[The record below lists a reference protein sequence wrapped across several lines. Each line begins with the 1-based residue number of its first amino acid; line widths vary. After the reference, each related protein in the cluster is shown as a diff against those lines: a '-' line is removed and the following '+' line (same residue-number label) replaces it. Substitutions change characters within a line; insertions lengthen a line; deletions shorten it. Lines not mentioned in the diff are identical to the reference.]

1 MNTLLWIGIGV
12 ILYTVLVLVL
22 RQRGLLP
29 SSIKVQGPLL
39 TIHTRRGRAFLNWLA
54 GPKRFWRAWSNVGV
68 GVTLVIMVGTFALLV
83 VRGVQIVQNPPAPTA
98 VNAPRNVLVIPGV
111 NDFLP
116 LSVAPE
122 ILLGLLVG
130 LVVHEGG
137 HGLLCRVERI
147 DIESMGVVLFTVL
160 PIGAFVEPD
169 EESQRRASRGG
180 RTRMFAAGVTNN
192 LAVTAIALA
201 LLFGPV
207 TGAIAAS
214 PGAAVG
220 STFPNSAAADAGIGA
235 GDRIVGFD
243 GANVTSNENLQ
254 NALGESDA
262 ANATVTLADGT
273 ERTVQR
279 SLLVTAMSPNSP
291 LAADGAAGVETNDT
305 VVAVNGTTV
314 NTESGLR
321 EAVVDRPIATLT
333 VENQRGEESTVT
345 GPMGVLL
352 GVSPDGALSQ
362 QTNVPGG
369 EQVVVTSIDGQRTLD
384 YTDVQ
389 AALDGGE
396 PGDEVSVTAYVD
408 GQLQTYDATLGEAN
422 DGTGRGLLGVTQGP
436 GYSGISVN
444 SLGVIPY
451 PAQQFLGIL
460 GGDVQGGL
468 FSQVL
473 FILFLPFAGT
483 VVPGLD
489 VNFAGFVA
497 ANANFYTVGGP
508 LAALGGGVFL
518 LANVLFWTGWI
529 NLNLAFFNC
538 IPAFPLDGGRI
549 LRTSTEAVV
558 SRLPVDGRQELTSAI
573 TTSIGLVMLVSL
585 LLLLFGPQLL
595 A

>member
-1 MNTLLWIGIGV
+1 MNTLLWIVSGV
-12 ILYTVLVLVL
+12 ALYTVLVLLL

-29 SSIKVQGPLL
+29 SSLKVQGPLM
-39 TIHTRRGRAFLNWLA
+39 TIHTRRGREFLEWLST
-54 GPKRFWRAWSNVGV
+54 PKRFWRAWSNVGV
-68 GVTLVIMVGTFALLV
+68 GITLVIMVGTFVLLV
-83 VRGVQIVQNPPAPTA
+83 LRSVQIVQNPPAPTA

-137 HGLLCRVERI
+137 HGLLCRVEDI
-147 DIESMGVVLFTVL
+147 DIESMGLVLFTVL

-169 EESQRRASRGG
+169 EESQRNASRGG

-192 LAVTAIALA
+192 LAITAIALA

-220 STFPNSAAADAGIGA
+220 STFPNSAAADAGIES

-243 GANVTSNENLQ
+243 GTNVTSDADLRNALESNDAANVT
-254 NALGESDA
+254 
-262 ANATVTLADGT
+262 VTMSDGT

-291 LAADGAAGVETNDT
+291 LAADGEAGVSTNDT
-305 VVAVNGTTV
+305 IVAVNGTSV

-321 EAVVDRPIATLT
+321 EAVADKPIATLT
-333 VENQRGEESTVT
+333 VEDRAGEESTVS
-345 GPMGVLL
+345 GPIGVLL
-352 GVSPDGALSQ
+352 AVSPDGPLSE
-362 QTNVPGG
+362 QTDVPGG

-384 YTDVQ
+384 YSDVQ
-389 AALDGGE
+389 SALDGGE
-396 PGDEVSVTAYVD
+396 PGDEVNVTAYVD
-408 GQLQTYDATLGEAN
+408 GELRTYEVTLAEAN
-422 DGTGRGLLGVTQGP
+422 DGTGRGLVGVTQGP
-436 GYSGISVN
+436 ELSGIGVN
-444 SLGVIPY
+444 SLGVVPY
-451 PAQQFLGIL
+451 PAEQFLSIL
-460 GGDVQGGL
+460 GGDIQGGL

-483 VVPGLD
+483 VVPGID
-489 VNFAGFVA
+489 ANFAGFVA
-497 ANANFYTVGGP
+497 TNANFYTVSGP

-518 LANVLFWTGWI
+518 LANALFWVGWV

-538 IPAFPLDGGRI
+538 IPAYPLDGGRI

-558 SRLPVDGRQELTSAI
+558 SRLPVEGRQELTSAI
-573 TTSIGLVMLVSL
+573 TTSIGLIMLASL

>member
-1 MNTLLWIGIGV
+1 MNTLLWVLIGV
-12 ILYTVLVLVL
+12 VLYTVLLLLL

-29 SSIKVQGPLL
+29 SSVKIQGPLM

-54 GPKRFWRAWSNVGV
+54 GPKRFWRAWSNIGV
-68 GVTLVIMVGTFALLV
+68 GIALVVMVGTFVLLV
-83 VRGVQIVQNPPAPTA
+83 LRGVQIVQNPPAPTA

-137 HGLLCRVERI
+137 HGLLCRVEDI
-147 DIESMGVVLFTVL
+147 DIESMGIVLLTIL
-160 PIGAFVEPD
+160 PVGAFVEPD
-169 EESQRRASRGG
+169 EESQRKASRGG

-207 TGAIAAS
+207 TGAIAAA
-214 PGAAVG
+214 PGAAVDT
-220 STFPNSAAADAGIGA
+220 TFQNSAAADAGIGA

-243 GANVTSNENLQ
+243 GANITSAEDLQ
-254 NALGESDA
+254 NSLRDSDA
-262 ANATVTLADGT
+262 ANVTITLANGT
-273 ERTVQR
+273 EKTVQR

-291 LAADGAAGVETNDT
+291 LAGDGPTGVETNDT
-305 VVAVNGTTV
+305 IVAVNGTTV

-321 EAVVDRPIATLT
+321 EAVVDRPLVTLT
-333 VENQRGEESTVT
+333 VEDTDGERSNVT

-352 GVSPDGALSQ
+352 GVSPNGALSE
-362 QTNVPGG
+362 QTGVPGG
-369 EQVVVTSIDGQRTLD
+369 EQVVVTSIDGERTLN

-389 AALDGGE
+389 TALDGGQ
-396 PGDEVSVTAYVD
+396 PGDEVNVTAYVD
-408 GQLQTYDATLGEAN
+408 GQLETHSVTLNPAN
-422 DGTGRGLLGVTQGP
+422 DGTGRGLVGVTQGP
-436 GYSGISVN
+436 ELSGISVN
-444 SLGVIPY
+444 SLGVVSY
-451 PAQQFLGIL
+451 PAEQFLGIL

-483 VVPGLD
+483 VVPGLES
-489 VNFAGFVA
+489 NFAGFVA
-497 ANANFYTVGGP
+497 TNASFYTVSGP
-508 LAALGGGVFL
+508 LSVLGGGVL
-518 LANVLFWTGWI
+518 ILANVLFWVGWI

-549 LRTSTEAVV
+549 LRTSTEAIV
-558 SRLPVDGRQELTSAI
+558 SRLPVDGKQQLTSTI
-573 TTSIGLVMLVSL
+573 TTSIGLLMLVSL
-585 LLLLFGPQLL
+585 LLLMFGPQLL
-595 A
+595 S